1 MREGLSLAGAGIVL
15 GLVGAAAA
23 ARAIAAM
30 LFGVTPFDFPTYGVA
45 VVIFVAAAI
54 GACLVP
60 AARAARVPPAVASRG
75 IEGPQAGAFR
85 FNRCG

>member
-1 MREGLSLAGAGIVL
+1 MREGLSLAAAGIVL

-23 ARAIAAM
+23 ARAMAAM

-45 VVIFVAAAI
+45 VVIFVAVAI

-60 AARAARVPPAVASRG
+60 AARAARVPPAVALRG
-75 IEGPQAGAFR
+75 D
-85 FNRCG
+85 